1 MRGFRVELPRFFRE
15 IAMDVQSSRR
25 MRIDSVQESTSIL
38 SVEQIAEFRKNG
50 SLLVPGFYDVES
62 QIRPIQRGI
71 YDLIGLLIR
80 KYGLS
85 ITRKPFDPEHFDS
98 GYSKLIAHDRALGGE
113 LYDAIKQIPAFV
125 RLVGCPHHEQAMRS
139 LRDTDM
145 PAVAAG
151 GYGIRID
158 NPGEEKFRAP
168 WHQDYSAQFRSLDGV
183 VFWSPLLAMT
193 DAMGPVQVCV
203 GSHSDGLVRMH
214 TSDPN
219 NPEKSGAYALIL
231 ENEAE
236 RVGRYGRIAPLT
248 SPGDLLLMDFLTI
261 HRSGRNLSD
270 RSRWSM
276 QMRYFNFR
284 EPTGQKIKWSGAY
297 AANVDIRSVHPEL
310 YID

>member
-1 MRGFRVELPRFFRE
+1 
-15 IAMDVQSSRR
+15 MDVQSSRR
-25 MRIDSVQESTSIL
+25 MRIDSALESNSIL
-38 SVEQIAEFRKNG
+38 STEQIAEFRQNG
-50 SLLVPGFYDVES
+50 CLLVPGFYDVES
-62 QIRPIQRGI
+62 QIRPVQQAIHS
-71 YDLIGLLIR
+71 LIGVLIR
-80 KYGLS
+80 KYELA
-85 ITRKPFDPEHFDS
+85 ITQRPFQPEHFDS
-98 GYSKLIAHDRALGGE
+98 GFNELIAHDRAIGGE
-113 LYDAIKQIPAFV
+113 LYDAVKQIPAFV
-125 RLVGCPHHEQAMRS
+125 RLVGCSRHEQAMMA

-183 VFWSPLLAMT
+183 VFWSPLLTMT

-203 GSHSDGLVRMH
+203 GSHADGLVRMH
-214 TSDPN
+214 TSDPD

-231 ENEAE
+231 EDEAE
-236 RVGRYGRIAPLT
+236 RVGRYEHTAPLAA
-248 SPGDLLLMDFLTI
+248 PGDLLLMDFLTI

-276 QMRYFNFR
+276 QMRYFNFL
-284 EPTGQKIKWSGAY
+284 EPTGQKIRWSGAY
-297 AANVDIRSVHPEL
+297 AANVDIKSVHPEL